1 MFDDSKKIL
10 EVVTMFT
17 RLLVVCFFWLAG
29 LLLPAAA
36 SGPVPVLDES
46 RVWAVSLLDQTFVG
60 AVPVVSLES
69 HRSNAPPR
77 YDVASGDCSGPTKPA
92 LQGPAP
98 KVHAG
103 KQGKHQ
109 PGHNNFQQ
117 GKSELTGDPNTLGR
131 QAGTGQQVGN
141 KQVGTAGSKERVDFG
156 ETIGNHVDP
165 ATGASNA
172 TSKGIIHYAK
182 DGIHIVPAKP

>member
-1 MFDDSKKIL
+1 MFA
-10 EVVTMFT
+10 
-17 RLLVVCFFWLAG
+17 RLLLLCFCWVAG
-29 LLLPAAA
+29 LLAPLAA
-36 SGPVPVLDES
+36 SGSMSVLTEN
-46 RVWAVSLLDQTFVG
+46 RVWASAPLIQTLHHADWLLSQELHWG
-60 AVPVVSLES
+60 
-69 HRSNAPPR
+69 NAPPR
-77 YDVASGDCSGPTKPA
+77 YDVASDDSNGPTKPA